1 MANTCMGILY
11 LDSSQ
16 LTYCAAYLV
25 DVILTYYKILEVIV
39 KFRDTY
45 ITEAFIITIKISEKV
60 ILNSRTNVIP

>member
-1 MANTCMGILY
+1 MGILY

-25 DVILTYYKILEVIV
+25 NVILTYYKILEVVV

-45 ITEAFIITIKISEKV
+45 ITDLEIPFIIIIKISEKV
-60 ILNSRTNVIP
+60 ILNNRTNVIP